1 MITMAPYSS
10 HGAATRAVC
19 APFVRESTNL
29 ERNFVLSRT
38 NNCVVAP

>member
-1 MITMAPYSS
+1 MTAWAPYSF
-10 HGAATRAVC
+10 HGAATRAAC

-29 ERNFVLSRT
+29 EQNFVLSRT

>member
-1 MITMAPYSS
+1 MTAWAPYSS

-19 APFVRESTNL
+19 PFVRKSTNL
-29 ERNFVLSRT
+29 EQNFVLSRT